1 MTRLYIAMAL
11 LTATFSGN
19 CPVYVAQAPVPVA
32 KNEFQLLPCGK
43 STDSALCD
51 LIAATLSSACRKTHY
66 AGQNQCGC
74 LVVNT
79 PKELA
84 SWAVQ
89 SPFKVTHEEAINSLE
104 AKTSPFLLPGTVV
117 RPDLMIAQLI

>member
-1 MTRLYIAMAL
+1 MWHKRQFQWLKTSSNCCHAGSRLIQHS
-11 LTATFSGN
+11 ATLSLR
-19 CPVYVAQAPVPVA
+19 P
-32 KNEFQLLPCGK
+32 
-43 STDSALCD
+43 
-51 LIAATLSSACRKTHY
+51 LSSACRKTHY